1 MLRIQE
7 ICKEK
12 GMTMQTLAE
21 KMGVSYQAL
30 YANVSGNP
38 TLSKLSQIAEVL
50 GVEITDLFH
59 KEKGTSLNC
68 PKCGTKLKLVEE

>member
-7 ICKEK
+7 ISKEK
-12 GMTMQTLAE
+12 GMTMQALAE
-21 KMGVSYQAL
+21 KMGVTYQAL

-50 GVEITDLFH
+50 GVEITELF
-59 KEKGTSLNC
+59 KTEKATALGC
-68 PKCGTKLKLVEE
+68 PKCGARLKLVEE